1 MAQSKWI
8 MSAAVLAAA
17 LTFGAQ
23 ARAQAPNAAGASA
36 SGSMQSKRAQVE
48 AELEA
53 NPSLIDD
60 PKYLAAH
67 PRLARMLDRHPE
79 AKEKIK
85 KDPKGFFEAMNRRRR
100 LFGGM

>member
-8 MSAAVLAAA
+8 MSAAILAAA
-17 LTFGAQ
+17 LTFGIP
-23 ARAQAPNAAGASA
+23 ARAQAPSAAGAPA
-36 SGSMQSKRAQVE
+36 AGSMQSKRAQVE

-53 NPSLIDD
+53 NPSLVDD

-79 AKEKIK
+79 AKEKIR